1 MRAKQILRGKV
12 MRKWIR
18 NIFVAITIIFFLA
31 VAGFGFL
38 LENGTSTPHPNPPD
52 EYGTAIWRSESP
64 EIWFKVEEGKQ
75 GTKKEGASIYKGG
88 IAGEEGEKPCKVMVD
103 GMRFYVL
110 ECSEDV
116 KQIDDEKAIISG
128 YYHYF
133 PLRYHSGKLKPERL
147 IFDASEKTEDYRKY
161 QRVEF
166 VRYSYEREEPETDF
180 RDRKI
185 ESSYAAAAGQRGK

>member
-1 MRAKQILRGKV
+1 
-12 MRKWIR
+12 
-18 NIFVAITIIFFLA
+18 
-31 VAGFGFL
+31 
-38 LENGTSTPHPNPPD
+38 
-52 EYGTAIWRSESP
+52 
-64 EIWFKVEEGKQ
+64 
-75 GTKKEGASIYKGG
+75 
-88 IAGEEGEKPCKVMVD
+88 MVD